1 MALFGLGGKNTLD
14 EVKRYLDEENYEAA
28 AEAADKISENRLKT
42 ASEFNMI
49 GRVYKKNEDFLHAK
63 RMFER
68 SYALR
73 CSRVVLL
80 DLMDCCLAIRDL
92 EEAEKYFDEYHK
104 LAPEDKVTLYAY
116 RYKIERK
123 KGREIHLLLSILE
136 ELKAIEYLEEYAYEL
151 AKLYHKA
158 GMTEECM
165 NECQDIIL
173 WFGAG
178 VTVERAKAL
187 LAYYKGELSLED
199 IKTAGERYVAKQ
211 QEQSVQTGAETTE
224 EEEEEEVPE
233 EPADEESYA
242 SDEEAECF
250 AKPDVPEQTEEPEEE
265 ERFEDAM
272 EDELPELDLSGI
284 FSEADVS
291 AKETSR
297 EEKELFEPFYE
308 EGKIENSKLAKLL
321 RDKKVSLLA
330 EAKNFER
337 IEQVHK
343 QLIKSLELVL
353 TDREKAYFVIT
364 GERKTGKTTLAFA
377 LVKILYRLGIV
388 KYDRTATISAVQ
400 LNQISIADYAEEL
413 KNCNLVIENA
423 GGMTQETV
431 DEVLRFSKGRRGSI
445 CVILEDSTRSIN
457 KFLRGREDLNSLFNN
472 RIHIGK
478 YGTKDLLGF
487 AYDYIEKEDYGIDK
501 MAAEVLSNK
510 IDEIVRSY
518 GDDERLLRTL
528 DAAAD
533 AIAHAERRNSEI
545 LLGMAMEGRFREGNY
560 LVIISDDI
568 ENE

>member
-1 MALFGLGGKNTLD
+1 M
-14 EVKRYLDEENYEAA
+14 
-28 AEAADKISENRLKT
+28 
-42 ASEFNMI
+42 
-49 GRVYKKNEDFLHAK
+49 
-63 RMFER
+63 
-68 SYALR
+68 
-73 CSRVVLL
+73 
-80 DLMDCCLAIRDL
+80 
-92 EEAEKYFDEYHK
+92 
-104 LAPEDKVTLYAY
+104 
-116 RYKIERK
+116 
-123 KGREIHLLLSILE
+123 
-136 ELKAIEYLEEYAYEL
+136 
-151 AKLYHKA
+151 
-158 GMTEECM
+158 
-165 NECQDIIL
+165 
-173 WFGAG
+173 
-178 VTVERAKAL
+178 
-187 LAYYKGELSLED
+187 
-199 IKTAGERYVAKQ
+199 
-211 QEQSVQTGAETTE
+211 
-224 EEEEEEVPE
+224 
-233 EPADEESYA
+233 
-242 SDEEAECF
+242 
-250 AKPDVPEQTEEPEEE
+250 
-265 ERFEDAM
+265 
-272 EDELPELDLSGI
+272 
-284 FSEADVS
+284 S

-297 EEKELFEPFYE
+297 EEKELFVPFYE
-308 EGKIENSKLAKLL
+308 EGKIENPKLAKLL

-533 AIAHAERRNSEI
+533 AIAYAERRNSEI

>member
-297 EEKELFEPFYE
+297 EEKELFVPFYE
-308 EGKIENSKLAKLL
+308 EGKIENPKLAKLL

-533 AIAHAERRNSEI
+533 AIAYAERRNSEI